1 MANTQNAIDNS
12 MLDLK
17 VFIFNNDIPLSI
29 IRDKNNESLEKAIR
43 YWRKHD
49 LLPFFP
55 EGKHFG
61 NINLTKLTWL
71 RILETLRS
79 FNYTVENTKKVCNY
93 FFKDAYFDDLPKR
106 NLLKNKES
114 LLAKQLANTLSDEGT
129 VLLEKID
136 EILRDEKLL
145 YVLKFDI
152 NYLSNLLI
160 TTLDSN
166 EEAGI
171 LIYLDGS
178 VVELSQ
184 GKYFSHQTSIKD
196 ISEPHIYLSMTH
208 FLKEF
213 ISDSELE
220 KFIMPTILDDN
231 EKMVLKELRNDNV
244 TEIKIKKSDNKNIR
258 IETTKSGTITGEQ
271 AKKIKQILGLS
282 NYQEIQIS
290 TRDEKTL
297 SFKKTNKRI

>member
-1 MANTQNAIDNS
+1 MTNS
-12 MLDLK
+12 QSELDISTLDLK

-29 IRDKNNESLEKAIR
+29 IKDKNNESLEKAIR

-55 EGKHFG
+55 EGKHFA

-93 FFKDAYFDDLPKR
+93 FFKDAYFDDLPKK
-106 NLLKNKES
+106 NLIKNKDAFV
-114 LLAKQLANTLSDEGT
+114 AKRLANTLSEDENL
-129 VLLEKID
+129 LLEKID

-160 TTLDSN
+160 TTLDSS
-166 EEAGI
+166 EEAGV
-171 LIYLDGS
+171 LIFLDGG
-178 VVELSQ
+178 VVEFSE

-196 ISEPHIYLSMTH
+196 ISEPHIYLSIKH

-220 KFIMPTILDDN
+220 KFIMPAILDDN

-244 TEIKIKKSDNKNIR
+244 TEIKIKKSDNKNIK